1 LTYIRR
7 VSRDRER
14 CQAFLNLEII
24 NERGNHTLVGG
35 TGGHDSSM
43 RIIRPRAKCR
53 DGLLF
58 YDPAIPR
65 SISTAYSA
73 P

>member
-35 TGGHDSSM
+35 TGGHDSS
-43 RIIRPRAKCR
+43 IAFDLPWAKCCVR
-53 DGLLF
+53 
-58 YDPAIPR
+58 
-65 SISTAYSA
+65 
-73 P
+73 